1 MQSFPEAFQTI
12 NEIKF
17 RGDFIHMVINDKLRN
32 EQLDNCFAQ
41 QWNDNDA
48 TNRYRLTQINIQQ
61 ESASPASFEFIRQDH
76 VAFWNHKFNGSHHP
90 LPAILITDTGNKF
103 LQ

>member
-17 RGDFIHMVINDKLRN
+17 RGDFIHMVINDKL
-32 EQLDNCFAQ
+32 
-41 QWNDNDA
+41 NDNDA